1 MKELKDLSYRDR
13 IQTYMNCESFYLS
26 LNKDAKFKKNY
37 RYLFETLNEIVP
49 NSSHEIWC
57 FINACTKALK
67 YGCRGSLFS
76 LDRNRFFSI
85 NRANKLHLSYK
96 KMMHLFEVLE
106 QEMLISVYRGFKYKD
121 WHMTS
126 CFTMSDTLVGMVD
139 EEEAG
144 IYGLERLPEE
154 YVQIKDYETGLY
166 KTSYRGMVG
175 IREIVDKVQTYNEF
189 LRKQT
194 ITLEGTQYKVFY
206 KRVFAD
212 NLNGA
217 GRFYSGFQ
225 NFHKETRT
233 SIRIND
239 EPCTEIDLSTLH
251 PRIIATSKGITI

>member
-139 EEEAG
+139 EEEA
-144 IYGLERLPEE
+144 R
-154 YVQIKDYETGLY
+154 
-166 KTSYRGMVG
+166 
-175 IREIVDKVQTYNEF
+175 
-189 LRKQT
+189 
-194 ITLEGTQYKVFY
+194 
-206 KRVFAD
+206 
-212 NLNGA
+212 
-217 GRFYSGFQ
+217 SGPQ
-225 NFHKETRT
+225 WLDT
-233 SIRIND
+233 
-239 EPCTEIDLSTLH
+239 
-251 PRIIATSKGITI
+251 